1 MSSEKP
7 VVESA
12 VPAAAANDRAGAA
25 ARRIREL
32 LRSSVFPTDGHRK
45 AAIRRV
51 VHEGAAGLT
60 EPEAALFLDA
70 IRERFPDR
78 AWSSVASAR
87 DLGARVSSAE
97 ADVERLTAERDAL
110 RARLDAIEARLR
122 PLVAEAALAEGSRT
136 ANAAARPAASV
147 NPESLGPLIDALSR
161 LLSVAAD
168 LDASLTSVED
178 AFGRGRRTTPAFSRP
193 VRDSIARLMAP
204 GAKSGDELADLD
216 RRLARIRLLPIALL
230 AGIQQSWKGGTVQLL
245 EHLDPKSCEE
255 AVSSRL
261 PVLRDQA
268 VLAECRSRFAEF
280 WNQLDQNIDHF
291 YRAVLEKVYSEKME
305 DPK

>member
-1 MSSEKP
+1 MGNE
-7 VVESA
+7 
-12 VPAAAANDRAGAA
+12 RAGVAA
-25 ARRIREL
+25 QRIREL
-32 LRSSVFPTDGHRK
+32 LRASVFPTDGHRK

-51 VHEGAAGLT
+51 VHESAAGLT
-60 EPEAALFLDA
+60 EEEAAAFLDA

-78 AWSSVASAR
+78 AWSSAASAR
-87 DLGARVSSAE
+87 DLGGRAAAAE
-97 ADVERLTAERDAL
+97 AEVARLTAERDAL
-110 RARLDAIEARLR
+110 RTRLAAFEGRLARLVEDAAS
-122 PLVAEAALAEGSRT
+122 AEGARS
-136 ANAAARPAASV
+136 ASAAARAPARV
-147 NPESLGPLIDALSR
+147 DPEAFGALADALSR
-161 LLSVAAD
+161 LMAVSAD
-168 LDASLTSVED
+168 LDASLASVED
-178 AFGRGRRTTPAFSRP
+178 ALGRGRRTTPTAARP
-193 VRDSIARLMAP
+193 VRESIARLATP
-204 GAKSGDELADLD
+204 GGKPSDDLAELEK
-216 RRLARIRLLPIALL
+216 RLKRIRLLPIALL
-230 AGIQQSWKGGTVQLL
+230 AGIQQSWKGGTVALL